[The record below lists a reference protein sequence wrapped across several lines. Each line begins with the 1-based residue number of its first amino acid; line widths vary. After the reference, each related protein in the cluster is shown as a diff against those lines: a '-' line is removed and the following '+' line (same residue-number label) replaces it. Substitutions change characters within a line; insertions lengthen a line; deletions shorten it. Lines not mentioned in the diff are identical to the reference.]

1 MPQYSNFILLGDF
14 NINFGNHSCHPLFS
28 KLEFLSHSFALQQMV
43 IEPTHVHHN
52 GSVSLI
58 DLVFVSS
65 PVLTN
70 SCHVIP
76 PLSNS
81 DHNGILVQCSWRPTA
96 RHSCANHSKGRTV
109 WCYNH
114 ADWVRASTLIELFD
128 WNSILSEEVDESW
141 SNWSKQFLSI
151 MVECI
156 PKRTLPKRK
165 NLPWLTKKLINSIK
179 KRNRLYKQGKL
190 SGNLSKY
197 RLKRNKVT
205 SELLLARRN
214 FFQKL
219 NPRRPKKFWRAM
231 KYLTKCQSNIPTLT
245 DKDGIEASSGSQ
257 KADLLNSFFS
267 KCFNHKSAPLGIED
281 NSFPLDHH
289 STELYCYED
298 QVYEMLCGLDTLKIE
313 RTRRYLIKNVKVN
326 IFEYCTLY
334 RPTIQLVHLR
344 GQGTQCLEA
353 LFHRTHS
360 QIVQVS

>member
-1 MPQYSNFILLGDF
+1 
-14 NINFGNHSCHPLFS
+14 
-28 KLEFLSHSFALQQMV
+28 
-43 IEPTHVHHN
+43 
-52 GSVSLI
+52 
-58 DLVFVSS
+58 
-65 PVLTN
+65 
-70 SCHVIP
+70 
-76 PLSNS
+76 
-81 DHNGILVQCSWRPTA
+81 
-96 RHSCANHSKGRTV
+96 
-109 WCYNH
+109 
-114 ADWVRASTLIELFD
+114 
-128 WNSILSEEVDESW
+128 
-141 SNWSKQFLSI
+141 
-151 MVECI
+151 
-156 PKRTLPKRK
+156 
-165 NLPWLTKKLINSIK
+165 
-179 KRNRLYKQGKL
+179 
-190 SGNLSKY
+190 
-197 RLKRNKVT
+197 
-205 SELLLARRN
+205 
-214 FFQKL
+214 
-219 NPRRPKKFWRAM
+219 M